1 MSSGKLRVAVLA
13 SGNGSNLQAIINQN
27 RNGELNIEIVVVLSD
42 VADAFALQR
51 AEQAGIATEFVNP
64 ENYPDRSKF
73 DRQVLQVLDSYQP
86 QLIVLAGF
94 MRILT
99 REFVKAYEFRIMN
112 IHPSLLPAYK
122 GLNTHQRVLDAGE
135 AFHGATVHFVV
146 SELDAGPIILQAE
159 LKVKT
164 GETANE
170 LQQRVHA
177 CEYII
182 YSKAIQ
188 WFGEDR
194 LSFGDDKVLLDGEI
208 SVEQFLNLH
217 EIQAHKN

>member
-13 SGNGSNLQAIINQN
+13 SGNGSNLQAIINQI
-27 RNGELNIEIVVVLSD
+27 RNGALGIEIVVVLSD

-64 ENYPDRSKF
+64 ENYPDRSRY
-73 DRQVLQVLDSYQP
+73 DRQVLQVLDSYRP

-94 MRILT
+94 MRILSGD
-99 REFVKAYEFRIMN
+99 FVKAYESRIMN

-135 AFHGATVHFVV
+135 TFHGATVHFVV
-146 SELDAGPIILQAE
+146 PELDAGPVILQAE

-170 LQQRVHA
+170 LKQRVHA

-182 YSKAIQ
+182 YPKAIQ
-188 WFGEDR
+188 WFGEGR
-194 LSFGDDKVLLDGEI
+194 LSIGDGKVLLDGEI
-208 SVEQFLNLH
+208 SVEQYLNLH

>member
-1 MSSGKLRVAVLA
+1 MSSGKFRVAVLA
-13 SGNGSNLQAIINQN
+13 SGHGSNLQAIINQT
-27 RNGELNIEIVVVLSD
+27 RNGELGIEIVVVLSD

-51 AEQAGIATEFVNP
+51 AERAGIATEFVNP
-64 ENYPDRSKF
+64 ENYPDRSSY
-73 DRQVLQVLDSYQP
+73 DRQVLHVLDSYQP

-99 REFVKAYEFRIMN
+99 REFVTAYEFRIMN

-122 GLNTHQRVLDAGE
+122 GLNTHQRVLDADE
-135 AFHGATVHFVV
+135 TFHGATVHFVIP
-146 SELDAGPIILQAE
+146 ELDAGPIILQAE
-159 LKVKT
+159 LKVNA

-170 LQQRVHA
+170 LKQRIHA

-188 WFGEDR
+188 WCSEGR
-194 LSFGDDKVLLDGEI
+194 LSVGDGKVLLDGEI
-208 SVEQFLNLH
+208 SAEQYLKLH
-217 EIQAHKN
+217 DIQAHKD